1 MNQTTA
7 TEVKKLLGP
16 LYTHL
21 VQSYDIRHRERRE
34 TERVKKR
41 LLPMKCAGCG
51 EERLRWYTL
60 EAAHIGP
67 LAECETTTLSNLVGI
82 RLRRTGDR
90 WISRRGWDVGFRA
103 TQLLLY
109 GKLKLA
115 QQSGRRGAC
124 GALPYLVRSLVGMVG
139 LKQQQPE
146 GIRDLLNAIA
156 EALERSND
164 PCHKEVKRVAKMCV
178 DFSSWF
184 HPARALTRA

>member
-1 MNQTTA
+1 MVHTGGGTHRTLGGVRDNNSLQPRWNQ
-7 TEVKKLLGP
+7 
-16 LYTHL
+16 
-21 VQSYDIRHRERRE
+21 
-34 TERVKKR
+34 
-41 LLPMKCAGCG
+41 
-51 EERLRWYTL
+51 
-60 EAAHIGP
+60 AAKNWRSMD
-67 LAECETTTLSNLVGI
+67 LS
-82 RLRRTGDR
+82 
-90 WISRRGWDVGFRA
+90 SGWDVGFRA